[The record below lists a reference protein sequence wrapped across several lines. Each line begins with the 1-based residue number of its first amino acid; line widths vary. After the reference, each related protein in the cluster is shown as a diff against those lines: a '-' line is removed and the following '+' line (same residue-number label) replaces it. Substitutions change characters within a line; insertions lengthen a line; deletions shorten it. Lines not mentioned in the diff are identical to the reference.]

1 MRPVLEGEAGEEVPP
16 LSEGVPEVGEALVVD
31 ADEGVAVLVAVEA
44 VESVEAVEAVLLVNG
59 EVDVLGV
66 DEPPPTYSTFVG
78 TDAATWTVVVGV

>member
-1 MRPVLEGEAGEEVPP
+1 LRPVLAGEADEEVPP
-16 LSEGVPEVGEALVVD
+16 EVEEALVVD
-31 ADEGVAVLVAVEA
+31 ADEGVAVLVAVLVVA
-44 VESVEAVEAVLLVNG
+44 VVAVEAVLLVNG